1 VFIRKKSFE
10 WSLDDSNYD
19 EFKLQVNDF
28 PSYDHEDDDTDMR
41 RVKIFIDY
49 KSRLLI
55 ISFRDSFKWSDLN
68 HGEERLDSL
77 SIINENNI
85 EPESYNVLEYGCF
98 DQNQCDKLRVRVTV
112 FYRVILTLTPSRW

>member
-49 KSRLLI
+49 KLV
-55 ISFRDSFKWSDLN
+55 N
-68 HGEERLDSL
+68 M
-77 SIINENNI
+77 
-85 EPESYNVLEYGCF
+85 
-98 DQNQCDKLRVRVTV
+98 
-112 FYRVILTLTPSRW
+112 